1 MDIVVMD
8 KLGQLQNSVDYYGG
22 GIKSVQRGVFTK
34 LVNGQT
40 AIANIP
46 IAKIAVN
53 KAVALIT
60 TKSSTVN
67 AAQAVITELEDEQ
80 LTIELIPSDS
90 GTYPGNVK
98 IGWQIIEYL

>member
-1 MDIVVMD
+1 MNVVEMHEIID
-8 KLGQLQNSVDYYGG
+8 SINYYGG

-98 IGWQIIEYL
+98 IGWQVIEYL

>member
-1 MDIVVMD
+1 M
-8 KLGQLQNSVDYYGG
+8 
-22 GIKSVQRGVFTK
+22 FTK

-80 LTIELIPSDS
+80 LTIELLYQVIAA
-90 GTYPGNVK
+90 TTR
-98 IGWQIIEYL
+98 ET